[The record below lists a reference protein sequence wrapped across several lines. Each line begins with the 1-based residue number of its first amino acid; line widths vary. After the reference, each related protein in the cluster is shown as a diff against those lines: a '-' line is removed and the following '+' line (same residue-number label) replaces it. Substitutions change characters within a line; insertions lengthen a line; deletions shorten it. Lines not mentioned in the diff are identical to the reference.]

1 MRRSIPYIV
10 FDARRPRIRLT
21 CKLHMRNRENFRI
34 EGHGLISKQVDL
46 SPSTYNNAAMKTYP
60 AAKFVRFTPI
70 LLLAICALS
79 ARSQQAPALQSG
91 EPSPLAPPI
100 NHESGT
106 IDEVLTAEDGGYRMR
121 GYVVNWRSARVF
133 VSGAP
138 AEPRQPGAS
147 LDLTVY
153 RSSVNGQHSLR
164 FAITQLGDDAS
175 VAEDEGRNS
184 QVSITSGTAKV
195 EDVLQADSDG
205 YRFLA
210 YLVSWHDRRV
220 AVVDP
225 LLHGTHAVGDQ
236 IDFRVFHTGASENRQ
251 LSFAVSD

>member
-1 MRRSIPYIV
+1 
-10 FDARRPRIRLT
+10 
-21 CKLHMRNRENFRI
+21 
-34 EGHGLISKQVDL
+34 
-46 SPSTYNNAAMKTYP
+46 MKTYRRRQ
-60 AAKFVRFTPI
+60 FVIFTPI
-70 LLLAICALS
+70 LIVAICTLS
-79 ARSQQAPALQSG
+79 AEAQQSPTVQSG
-91 EPSPLAPPI
+91 ESPALAPPI

-106 IDEVLTAEDGGYRMR
+106 VDEVLTADDGGYRMR

-153 RSSVNGQHSLR
+153 RSSVNGQRSLR
-164 FAITQLGDDAS
+164 FAITQLGDDSS
-175 VAEDEGRNS
+175 VAQDEGRNS

-195 EDVLQADSDG
+195 EDVLRADSDG
-205 YRFLA
+205 YHFVA

-225 LLHGTHAVGDQ
+225 LLHSTHAVGDQ

-251 LSFAVSD
+251 LSFSVSD

>member
-1 MRRSIPYIV
+1 
-10 FDARRPRIRLT
+10 
-21 CKLHMRNRENFRI
+21 
-34 EGHGLISKQVDL
+34 
-46 SPSTYNNAAMKTYP
+46 MKTYP
-60 AAKFVRFTPI
+60 RWQFVIFTPI
-70 LLLAICALS
+70 LVLAICTLS
-79 ARSQQAPALQSG
+79 AEAQQGPTLQSG
-91 EPSPLAPPI
+91 EPPALAPPI
-100 NHESGT
+100 NHESRT
-106 IDEVLTAEDGGYRMR
+106 VDEVLTAEDGGYRMR

-175 VAEDEGRNS
+175 VAQDEGRNS

-195 EDVLQADSDG
+195 EDVLRADSDG
-205 YRFLA
+205 YHFIA

-225 LLHGTHAVGDQ
+225 LLRSTHAVGDQ

-251 LSFAVSD
+251 LSFSVSD